1 MSELAPHSSLPEF
14 AGFFENAS
22 VGRLAFP
29 YCRDCS
35 RFHWY
40 PMPRCPHCRGHDIEW
55 RPISGRGEIFSFTRV
70 LHPFD
75 KSRAGR
81 LPYVVALVTFADA
94 PGIRLITNIV
104 DASSEEL
111 RIGSPVE
118 PVFGT
123 DENGQPIVE
132 FSTASANWGRDA

>member
-1 MSELAPHSSLPEF
+1 MNERAAHALLPEF
-14 AGFFENAS
+14 ASFFANAGA
-22 VGRLAFP
+22 GRLAFP
-29 YCRDCS
+29 HCRDCG

-40 PMPRCPHCRGHDIEW
+40 PMPRCPHCRGHAIEW

-70 LHPFD
+70 LHAFD

-104 DASSEEL
+104 NAGSDL
-111 RIGSPVE
+111 RIGLAVE
-118 PVFGT
+118 PMFRT

-132 FSTASANWGRDA
+132 FVTAPANRGRGA